1 VITPDVLDKF
11 TASVRSFALAVA
23 SQPISAVTEKFVY
36 QQLEA
41 NKLLFDRCWSAAK
54 KVVS

>member
-23 SQPISAVTEKFVY
+23 TLPISAMTEKFVY

-41 NKLLFDRCWSAAK
+41 NKLLFDRCWSSAK
-54 KVVS
+54 KVI